1 MEETTEANCAL
12 TEWSAWS
19 ECRPNCGQGTQE
31 KRRKYV
37 NRKAKKK
44 CEGGDNHPQLVMRQ
58 DCSNQNECVGE
69 ITPSG
74 EEDGQV
80 NE

>member
-1 MEETTEANCAL
+1 MDLNIY
-12 TEWSAWS
+12 S
-19 ECRPNCGQGTQE
+19 GQGTQE

-58 DCSNQNECVGE
+58 DCTNQNECVGE

-74 EEDGQV
+74 EEEGQV